1 MSLLLTLALTLASWL
16 LLAAVLI
23 AANRPRPKNDDA
35 KLADWG
41 IGGPG

>member
-1 MSLLLTLALTLASWL
+1 MGPLSIALAVAASWL

-35 KLADWG
+35 QLADWG

>member
-1 MSLLLTLALTLASWL
+1 MSWPITLILLLVIWL
-16 LLAAVLI
+16 LLAAALI
-23 AANRPRPKNDDA
+23 ATTRPRPKNDDA

>member
-1 MSLLLTLALTLASWL
+1 MGPLSIALAVAAIWL
-16 LLAAVLI
+16 LLAAALI
-23 AANRPRPKNDDA
+23 ASTRPRQENDDA

>member
-1 MSLLLTLALTLASWL
+1 MGPLSIALAVLASWL

-35 KLADWG
+35 QLADWG